1 MRRRSGRSTRS
12 DDFRTGA
19 LLAVNL
25 GDDAD
30 TTGAVYGQ
38 LDGAYYGEE
47 AIPDTWRSLL
57 ARREEIEQ
65 LALALFEARMAA
77 TTRGT

>member
-1 MRRRSGRSTRS
+1 MSLRHPLRSET
-12 DDFRTGA
+12 FRDGA

-38 LDGAYYGEE
+38 IAGAYYGAE
-47 AIPDTWRSLL
+47 AIPAGWKERLTMAD
-57 ARREEIEQ
+57 EIASTADR
-65 LALALFEARMAA
+65 LYAH
-77 TTRGT
+77 